1 MINRS
6 RKLGLKLLGAVCLI
20 AAGSAANATS
30 PTNSEYKAA
39 LALTPNLEN
48 GARIY
53 RVCVACHGAEGWG
66 NTSGAY
72 PQIAG
77 QLATVVIKQL
87 ADIRAG
93 NRDNPIMRA
102 FTSNRVLGGAQDIA
116 DVAAYI
122 AQLPMTDNNG
132 RATAIHE
139 KLGAEL
145 YKNECSDCHGDDGE
159 GDSQEHIPA
168 LHGQHYHYLVRQFN
182 WIRNGRRKNADPE
195 MVKQIKRFS
204 ATDVSAV
211 MAYAAN
217 LSPPKEK
224 LAPPGYTNPDF
235 PEYWR
240 GWRPS
245 PNAR

>member
-1 MINRS
+1 MLSAIRS
-6 RKLGLKLLGAVCLI
+6 GVRLQFLWALPVLCL
-20 AAGSAANATS
+20 ASLVHAQ
-30 PTNSEYKAA
+30 PLSEFEKAIK
-39 LALTPNLEN
+39 LTPNLEN

-53 RVCVACHGAEGWG
+53 RNCVACHGAEGWG
-66 NTSGAY
+66 SSSGSY

-102 FTSNRVLGGAQDIA
+102 FTSDRVFSSAQDIA
-116 DVAAYI
+116 DVSGYI
-122 AQLPMTDNNG
+122 ASMPMTDNNG
-132 RATAIHE
+132 RATGLRKE
-139 KLGAEL
+139 YGKEL
-145 YKNECSDCHGDDGE
+145 YLTECADCHGESGE
-159 GDSQEHIPA
+159 GDLDKHIPA
-168 LHGQHYHYLVRQFN
+168 LQGQHYNYLVRQFN
-182 WIRNGRRKNADPE
+182 WIRNGRRRNADPE
-195 MVKQIKRFS
+195 MVEQIKRFTARDTS
-204 ATDVSAV
+204 SV

-224 LAPPGYTNPDF
+224 LAPSGYRNPDF
-235 PEYWR
+235 PEHWR